1 MIASQLLSASSMR
14 FVVVGTLIALIITLH
29 PYPLRTSN
37 LTQSFP
43 LLQFPVLQ
51 RAKPQFLLLVFPRQ
65 LSRTL
70 PRRLLQQIKVQEVQL
85 SHLFILSQGFAKML
99 IYHLTSETSRER
111 RTLAKDHHI
120 IPTPPFRASKSRKT
134 SSI

>member
-1 MIASQLLSASSMR
+1 MIASQLWSASSMR

-29 PYPLRTSN
+29 PYPLQTSN

-43 LLQFPVLQ
+43 LLQLPPPQ
-51 RAKPQFLLLVFPRQ
+51 RAKLQFPLLVYPRQ

-70 PRRLLQQIKVQEVQL
+70 PRRLLQRIKVHQVL
-85 SHLFILSQGFAKML
+85 LNHLFILSQAFAKML

-111 RTLAKDHHI
+111 RDLAKDHHI
-120 IPTPPFRASKSRKT
+120 IPTPPFRASK
-134 SSI
+134 